1 MSNLRDIKR
10 RIKSVRNTSQIT
22 KAMQMVAS
30 AKMRRAQELAL
41 RGRVYVSAIASV
53 FRHLKES
60 LNDVNVELMKTNP
73 HGKTLCIVISTDRG
87 LCGALNSNLLKELLT
102 TAPADADYITIGSKL
117 NTQLVRCGRHLKASF
132 SLGDSFDEASLKPI
146 MDFIRKGFVSGE
158 YNSVS
163 AIYQKFINV
172 MVQRPQLS
180 RLLPINPDELLS
192 MAAAIESE
200 DELNGDQPI
209 NYLLE
214 PGPVALLNSLLP
226 LYFTNMLTQM
236 VLEGKASEQSARM
249 VAMKSAT
256 ENAKTLIGELTLE
269 YNKARQTQI
278 TNELLEITTAMK
290 AME

>member
-1 MSNLRDIKR
+1 MANLRDIKR

-41 RGRVYVSAIASV
+41 KGRAYISAMANV
-53 FRHLKES
+53 LRHLGAARQEGGAS
-60 LNDVNVELMKTNP
+60 LMQTRDSGRTLVVVVN
-73 HGKTLCIVISTDRG
+73 TDKG
-87 LCGALNSNLLKELLT
+87 LCGALNANLLRDVLQRC
-102 TAPADADYITIGSKL
+102 PADADYVTIGATL
-117 NTQLVRCGRHLKASF
+117 RNTLARCGRHVTHSF
-132 SLGDSFDEASLKPI
+132 SVSDAMREGELKPI
-146 MDFIRKGFVSGE
+146 FEVIRTGFEGGL
-158 YNSVS
+158 YNRVVV
-163 AIYQKFINV
+163 AYQKFINV
-172 MVQRPQLS
+172 MVQRPQLAE
-180 RLLPINPDELLS
+180 LLPVTADELLQV
-192 MAAAIESE
+192 AAQDDIEDSE
-200 DELNGDQPI
+200 SGNF
-209 NYLLE
+209 LLE
-214 PGPVALLNSLLP
+214 PSPEALLSSILP
-226 LYFTNMLTQM
+226 LYVTNLLVQM

>member
-1 MSNLRDIKR
+1 MASLRDIKR

-41 RGRVYVSAIASV
+41 NGRAYISALANVFKHLQDTIAECSSPLMQ
-53 FRHLKES
+53 RKE
-60 LNDVNVELMKTNP
+60 T
-73 HGKTLCIVISTDRG
+73 GKPLVVVINTDRG
-87 LCGALNSNLLKELLT
+87 LCGGLNSNLFKEVLT
-102 TAPADADYITIGSKL
+102 SCPADADYITIGAKL
-117 NTQLVRCGRHLKASF
+117 NPQFARTGRNLVASF
-132 SLGDSFDEASLKPI
+132 SLGDSFDEAELKPI
-146 MDFIRKGFVSGE
+146 LDFIR
-158 YNSVS
+158 NSFLEGTYKTVTV
-163 AIYQKFINV
+163 AYQKFINV
-172 MVQRPQLS
+172 MVQKPQIVE
-180 RLLPINPDELLS
+180 LLPITPEELLTV
-192 MAAAIESE
+192 AAQDDAE
-200 DELNGDQPI
+200 DDDNA
-209 NYLLE
+209 NFLLE
-214 PGPVALLNSLLP
+214 PSAGNLLASILP
-226 LYFTNMLTQM
+226 LYFANLLTQQ

>member
-1 MSNLRDIKR
+1 MASLRDIKR

-41 RGRVYVSAIASV
+41 KGRSYISALANVFKHLQDTIAECSSPLMQ
-53 FRHLKES
+53 RKE
-60 LNDVNVELMKTNP
+60 T
-73 HGKTLCIVISTDRG
+73 GKPLVVVINTDRG
-87 LCGALNSNLLKELLT
+87 LCGGLNSNLFKEVLT
-102 TAPADADYITIGSKL
+102 SCPADADYITIGAKL
-117 NTQLVRCGRHLKASF
+117 NPQFARTGRNLVASF
-132 SLGDSFDEASLKPI
+132 SLGDSFDEAELKPI
-146 MDFIRKGFVSGE
+146 LDFIR
-158 YNSVS
+158 NSFLDGTYKTVTV
-163 AIYQKFINV
+163 AYQKFINV
-172 MVQRPQLS
+172 MVQKPQIVE
-180 RLLPINPDELLS
+180 LLPITPEELLAV
-192 MAAAIESE
+192 AAQDDAE
-200 DELNGDQPI
+200 DDDNA
-209 NYLLE
+209 NFLLE
-214 PGPVALLNSLLP
+214 PSAGNLLASILP
-226 LYFTNMLTQM
+226 LYFANLLTQQ

>member
-1 MSNLRDIKR
+1 MANLRDIKR

-41 RGRVYVSAIASV
+41 KGRAYVSALANV
-53 FRHLKES
+53 LRHLGSAIAEGGAS
-60 LNDVNVELMKTNP
+60 LMERREEGRALV
-73 HGKTLCIVISTDRG
+73 IVINTDKG
-87 LCGALNSNLLKELLT
+87 LCGALNANLLRDVLT
-102 TAPADADYITIGSKL
+102 RCPEDADYVTIGAKL
-117 NTQLVRCGRHLKASF
+117 RTTLSRLGRHVTHAF
-132 SLGDSFDEASLKPI
+132 SVSDAMREGELKPV
-146 MDFIRKGFVSGE
+146 FEVIREGFE
-158 YNSVS
+158 QKKYNRVLV
-163 AIYQKFINV
+163 AYQKFINV
-172 MVQRPQLS
+172 MVQRPQVAE
-180 RLLPINPDELLS
+180 LLPVTPEELLQV
-192 MAAAIESE
+192 AAQDDVE
-200 DELNGDQPI
+200 DTDNA
-209 NYLLE
+209 NFLLE
-214 PGPVALLNSLLP
+214 PTPQALLASILP
-226 LYFTNMLTQM
+226 LYVSNLLVQM